1 MQNPKDFTGLPM
13 PVFTAFGWEG
23 EENAL
28 KYALSQLEMFIAALY
43 NRLPAAA
50 RAEFPTYGLSTESQN
65 AYMSTG
71 AGYDDEAAIVFNAR
85 PMSFEILLA
94 ITDKTALSKGLAA
107 VNKDISATYHALAQ
121 LDPAWSIRIQQ
132 MQIDETSG
140 ERTHHQDLYKDNVV
154 NLSEAAAVELFAR
167 AAYLNEEDAW
177 ATPIYL
183 SMRVPSDRVAAMGTT
198 ILSVT
203 TDQVMTLVPVAN
215 ALLGRKPKKK
225 AGKSKTSKARSA
237 AVMPV
242 EIGPVII
249 VEGEERASAA
259 TLADSAET
267 FIYVAELMPL
277 HIRRGFINL
286 TTGHWPFFA
295 LNARAQTRDVTVV
308 FDGRQ
313 DKHSSV
319 WRLQP
324 DDQARLVLGP
334 QVHDW
339 VEENFASSD
348 HIQVTARK
356 LDNNEIRITL
366 ESAA

>member
-1 MQNPKDFTGLPM
+1 MQNSKDFTGLSM
-13 PVFTAFGWEG
+13 PVFAAFGWEG

-28 KYALSQLEMFIAALY
+28 KFALSQLEMFIDALY
-43 NRLPAAA
+43 ARLPAPA
-50 RAEFPTYGLSTESQN
+50 RAEFLTHGLSTEGQN
-65 AYMSTG
+65 AYLSTG
-71 AGYDDEAAIVFNAR
+71 QSFDDEAFIAFNAR
-85 PMSFEILLA
+85 PMSFEVLLG

-107 VNKDISATYHALAQ
+107 VNKDLTAAYNALAALDAAWTLRVQQMQ
-121 LDPAWSIRIQQ
+121 LDP
-132 MQIDETSG
+132 DTG
-140 ERTHHQDLYKDNVV
+140 ERTHHQDLYKDGVAA
-154 NLSEAAAVELFAR
+154 LSEEAAAEIFAR
-167 AAYLNEEDAW
+167 AAYLNEEEGW
-177 ATPIYL
+177 VTPIYL

-198 ILSVT
+198 ILSVS
-203 TDQVMTLVPVAN
+203 TDLVLSLVPVLN

-225 AGKSKTSKARSA
+225 ATKSKA
-237 AVMPV
+237 AKPTPV
-242 EIGPVII
+242 ETGPTVT

-259 TLADSAET
+259 TLVDSADS
-267 FIYVAELMPL
+267 FIYTAELKPL
-277 HIRRGFINL
+277 HIRRGFINM

-339 VEENFASSD
+339 MEENFASSD
-348 HIQVTARK
+348 QIQVTARK
-356 LDNNEIRITL
+356 LDNDEIRITL
-366 ESAA
+366 EPVA

>member
-1 MQNPKDFTGLPM
+1 MQNPKDFAGLSM

-28 KYALSQLEMFIAALY
+28 KYALSQLEMFVAALY
-43 NRLPAAA
+43 SRLPAQA
-50 RAEFPTYGLSTESQN
+50 RAELPTYGLSTEGQN
-65 AYMSTG
+65 AYLSTG
-71 AGYDDEAAIVFNAR
+71 SGYDDEAFIAFNAR
-85 PMSFEILLA
+85 PMSFEVLLG

-107 VNKDISATYHALAQ
+107 VNKDLPAAYNALAA
-121 LDPAWSIRIQQ
+121 LDAAWTLRVQQ
-132 MQIDETSG
+132 MQVDPDTG
-140 ERTHHQDLYKDNVV
+140 ERTHHQDLYKDGVL
-154 NLSEAAAVELFAR
+154 NLTEAAAAEIFAR
-167 AAYLNEEDAW
+167 AAYLNEEDGW
-177 ATPIYL
+177 VTPIYL

-198 ILSVT
+198 ILSVS
-203 TDQVMTLVPVAN
+203 TDLVMNLVPVIN

-225 AGKSKTSKARSA
+225 ATKSKTTKSA
-237 AVMPV
+237 TPT
-242 EIGPVII
+242 ETGPTVT

-259 TLADSAET
+259 TLVNSADS
-267 FIYVAELMPL
+267 FVYLAELKPL
-277 HIRRGFINL
+277 HIRRGFINM

-348 HIQVTARK
+348 QIQVTARK
-356 LDNNEIRITL
+356 LDNDEIRITL
-366 ESAA
+366 EPVA